1 MRENI
6 ESLSSENEREQM
18 DWKKKNSL
26 RVGVARD
33 HNQPEFSRILQ
44 VSLGP

>member
-1 MRENI
+1 MKGSKWTGKRKI
-6 ESLSSENEREQM
+6 ALESVL
-18 DWKKKNSL
+18 D
-26 RVGVARD
+26 RD